1 MNARQTRLEQIAPYA
16 TVIGF
21 FVIWELAVR
30 IFRVEEFI
38 LPAPSAA
45 LAKLWELR
53 VPIAGNAW
61 QTVWTSMTGFAIS
74 VVVGVSLGALI
85 GYSRLAYAAL
95 YPVLIGFN
103 SVPKAALVPIFVIW
117 FGIGSPPA
125 ILTAFLISFFPI
137 AVNVATGLATV
148 EPELQ
153 DVLRALGASKA
164 EIFLKIGLPRSAPY
178 FFASLKVAVTLAF
191 VGAVISEISASNAG
205 IGYLMI
211 SASSSLQVSLVY
223 AGLITIAAI
232 GIAFYAV
239 FAWLETRLTGWAY
252 RKR

>member
-1 MNARQTRLEQIAPYA
+1 VTKAERIAPYV

-21 FVIWELAVR
+21 FVLWEIGVR
-30 IFRVEEFI
+30 VFRVEEFI
-38 LPAPSAA
+38 LPTPSAA
-45 LAKLWELR
+45 FAKLWELKA
-53 VPIAGNAW
+53 PIAANAW
-61 QTVWTSMTGFAIS
+61 QTVWTSMIGFSIS
-74 VVVGVSLGALI
+74 VVVGVFLGALI
-85 GYSRLAYAAL
+85 GYSKLAYAAL
-95 YPVLIGFN
+95 YPFLVGFN

-164 EIFLKIGLPRSAPY
+164 EVFFKVGLPRSAPY

-211 SASSSLQVSLVY
+211 SASSSLQVPLVY

-232 GIAFYAV
+232 GIFFYAI
-239 FAWLETRLTGWAY
+239 FALIEMRFTSWAY
-252 RKR
+252 RK

>member
-1 MNARQTRLEQIAPYA
+1 MNQAERVAPYI
-16 TVIGF
+16 TVLGF
-21 FVIWELAVR
+21 FVLWEIGVR
-30 IFRVEEFI
+30 VFQVEEFI
-38 LPAPSAA
+38 LPTPSAA
-45 LAKLWELR
+45 LAKLYELR
-53 VPIAGNAW
+53 VPIAVNAW
-61 QTVWTSMTGFAIS
+61 QTVWTSMIGFTIS
-74 VVVGVSLGALI
+74 VVVGVFLGALI

-95 YPVLIGFN
+95 YPFLVGFN

-164 EIFLKIGLPRSAPY
+164 EVFFKVGLPRSAPY

-211 SASSSLQVSLVY
+211 SASSSLQVPLVY

-232 GIAFYAV
+232 GIFFYAI
-239 FAWLETRLTGWAY
+239 FALLETRFTSWAY
-252 RKR
+252 RK

>member
-1 MNARQTRLEQIAPYA
+1 MTKAERFAPYI

-21 FVIWELAVR
+21 FLLWEIGVR
-30 IFRVEEFI
+30 LFRIEEFI
-38 LPAPSAA
+38 LPTPSAA

-53 VPIAGNAW
+53 SPIAANAW
-61 QTVWTSMTGFAIS
+61 QTVWTSMVGFSIS
-74 VVVGVSLGALI
+74 VVVGVFLGALI

-95 YPVLIGFN
+95 YPFLVGFN

-164 EIFLKIGLPRSAPY
+164 EVFFKVGLPRSAPY

-211 SASSSLQVSLVY
+211 SASSSLQVPLVY

-232 GIAFYAV
+232 GIFFYAI
-239 FAWLETRLTGWAY
+239 FAILETRFTSWAY
-252 RKR
+252 RK